1 MKTSTT
7 LKWITGGLEAFF
19 SIPILGGIVILS
31 FGWTP
36 LWIML
41 GLHIIT
47 LIFSVREFE
56 GKSGSIL
63 GIVTCLVGVIPFLGF
78 ALHVATSVVLLIDA
92 ARTTA
97 REREEAI

>member
-19 SIPILGGIVILS
+19 AIPVLGGIVIVS
-31 FGWTP
+31 FSWTP

-41 GLHIIT
+41 GLHIVT
-47 LIFSVREFE
+47 LVFAAREFE
-56 GKSGSIL
+56 GRSGSIL
-63 GIVTCLVGVIPFLGF
+63 GIVTSVLGFIPFLGF
-78 ALHVATSVVLLIDA
+78 ALHVATSIVLLLDA

-97 REREEAI
+97 REKEYY